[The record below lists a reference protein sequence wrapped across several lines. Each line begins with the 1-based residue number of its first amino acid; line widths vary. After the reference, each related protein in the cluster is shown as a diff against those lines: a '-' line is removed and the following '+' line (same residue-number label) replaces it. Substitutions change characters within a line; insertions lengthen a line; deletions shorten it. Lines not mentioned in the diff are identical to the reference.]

1 MECEFSMVTM
11 NEVLGK
17 KNVQN
22 VIDDLYKNESNK
34 KNYLEFR
41 TYYENNKEFI
51 HNRIRNNKYEL
62 DVVRLKDIVNY
73 KGKRRTIS
81 IMSIQDKF
89 VSKLLLRIL
98 DKYISPGFSDNSF
111 AYQKGKGTLKALQKI
126 KEYVN
131 DGNVYVGKIDIK
143 DYFEN
148 INHSILMSKLR
159 KYQIEDNVL
168 FLINKF
174 IQCRVEDN
182 FITREKTNGI
192 LQGCPLSSLLCNIY
206 LDDFDKFV
214 YNSGIHYIRYCDDIY
229 IFDKSYEIVQ
239 KSIQIIIKNLFDDYL
254 LSVNKNKVEIVNV
267 YFTTY
272 FGYKLI
278 KKDNQIEI
286 VKVTKEFPYSNKWKK
301 TSLAKINNEYH
312 IINDGILTLSDYTIL
327 FENKNKKIHIPA
339 VVVQVLN
346 VYSNIIINSN
356 FFSLINHKNII
367 VNFYDKHN
375 RYIGKFIPDSVKKS
389 SLVLLKQVSVYNDEK
404 KRLNLAKDIFKAE
417 VYNLK
422 SNLKYYHR
430 RKGYIDSK
438 IKLIEDYENSIHN
451 IYEHHKLLLLEA
463 RIKGIYYSCFNEI
476 LENDDFK
483 FIKRT
488 KRPPK
493 DSLNALISFANTL
506 LYNFIATE
514 IYKTT
519 LDIRIAYLHSS
530 NHRYE
535 SLNLDLVDI
544 FKPVIVDKMIFTLI
558 NRKMIHRY
566 KHFEVIGN
574 GTYLNN
580 DGKYIVIDMFYKR
593 IRTITTYG
601 NKKISYAEIIR
612 KDIYKLIYSI
622 CENRSF
628 KAYKYY

>member
-22 VIDDLYKNESNK
+22 VMDDLYKNESNK

-62 DVVRLKDIVNY
+62 DVVKLKDIVNY

-81 IMSIQDKF
+81 IMSIRDKF

-98 DKYISPGFSDNSF
+98 DKYISPGFSANSF
-111 AYQKGKGTLKALQKI
+111 AYQKGKGTLKELQKI

-159 KYQIEDNVL
+159 KYQIEDKVL

-192 LQGCPLSSLLCNIY
+192 LQGCSLSSLLCNIY

-229 IFDKSYEIVQ
+229 IFDKSYENVQ

-254 LSVNKNKVEIVNV
+254 LSVNKNKVEIVNA

-301 TSLAKINNEYH
+301 TSLTKINNEYH

-339 VVVQVLN
+339 EVAQVLN

-375 RYIGKFIPDSVKKS
+375 RYIGKFIPDSVKK
-389 SLVLLKQVSVYNDEK
+389 
-404 KRLNLAKDIFKAE
+404 
-417 VYNLK
+417 
-422 SNLKYYHR
+422 
-430 RKGYIDSK
+430 
-438 IKLIEDYENSIHN
+438 IK
-451 IYEHHKLLLLEA
+451 
-463 RIKGIYYSCFNEI
+463 SCF
-476 LENDDFK
+476 
-483 FIKRT
+483 
-488 KRPPK
+488 
-493 DSLNALISFANTL
+493 
-506 LYNFIATE
+506 
-514 IYKTT
+514 
-519 LDIRIAYLHSS
+519 
-530 NHRYE
+530 
-535 SLNLDLVDI
+535 
-544 FKPVIVDKMIFTLI
+544 
-558 NRKMIHRY
+558 
-566 KHFEVIGN
+566 
-574 GTYLNN
+574 
-580 DGKYIVIDMFYKR
+580 
-593 IRTITTYG
+593 
-601 NKKISYAEIIR
+601 AET
-612 KDIYKLIYSI
+612 S
-622 CENRSF
+622 
-628 KAYKYY
+628 

>member
-1 MECEFSMVTM
+1 M

-22 VIDDLYKNESNK
+22 VMDDLYKNESNK

-182 FITREKTNGI
+182 FITSEKTNGI

-286 VKVTKEFPYSNKWKK
+286 EKVTKEFPYSNKWKK

-339 VVVQVLN
+339 EVVQN
-346 VYSNIIINSN
+346 
-356 FFSLINHKNII
+356 
-367 VNFYDKHN
+367 
-375 RYIGKFIPDSVKKS
+375 
-389 SLVLLKQVSVYNDEK
+389 
-404 KRLNLAKDIFKAE
+404 
-417 VYNLK
+417 
-422 SNLKYYHR
+422 
-430 RKGYIDSK
+430 
-438 IKLIEDYENSIHN
+438 
-451 IYEHHKLLLLEA
+451 
-463 RIKGIYYSCFNEI
+463 
-476 LENDDFK
+476 
-483 FIKRT
+483 
-488 KRPPK
+488 
-493 DSLNALISFANTL
+493 
-506 LYNFIATE
+506 
-514 IYKTT
+514 
-519 LDIRIAYLHSS
+519 
-530 NHRYE
+530 
-535 SLNLDLVDI
+535 
-544 FKPVIVDKMIFTLI
+544 
-558 NRKMIHRY
+558 
-566 KHFEVIGN
+566 
-574 GTYLNN
+574 
-580 DGKYIVIDMFYKR
+580 
-593 IRTITTYG
+593 
-601 NKKISYAEIIR
+601 
-612 KDIYKLIYSI
+612 
-622 CENRSF
+622 
-628 KAYKYY
+628 

>member
-22 VIDDLYKNESNK
+22 VMDDLYKNESSK

-62 DVVRLKDIVNY
+62 DVVKLKDIVNY

-81 IMSIQDKF
+81 IMSIQDEF

-254 LSVNKNKVEIVNV
+254 LSVNKNKVEILNV

-301 TSLAKINNEYH
+301 TSLTKINNEYH

-327 FENKNKKIHIPA
+327 FENKNKKIYIPA
-339 VVVQVLN
+339 EVVQVLN

-375 RYIGKFIPDSVKKS
+375 RYIGKFIPDSVKKIKS
-389 SLVLLKQVSVYNDEK
+389 CLVETS
-404 KRLNLAKDIFKAE
+404 
-417 VYNLK
+417 
-422 SNLKYYHR
+422 
-430 RKGYIDSK
+430 
-438 IKLIEDYENSIHN
+438 
-451 IYEHHKLLLLEA
+451 
-463 RIKGIYYSCFNEI
+463 
-476 LENDDFK
+476 
-483 FIKRT
+483 
-488 KRPPK
+488 
-493 DSLNALISFANTL
+493 
-506 LYNFIATE
+506 
-514 IYKTT
+514 
-519 LDIRIAYLHSS
+519 
-530 NHRYE
+530 
-535 SLNLDLVDI
+535 
-544 FKPVIVDKMIFTLI
+544 
-558 NRKMIHRY
+558 
-566 KHFEVIGN
+566 
-574 GTYLNN
+574 
-580 DGKYIVIDMFYKR
+580 
-593 IRTITTYG
+593 
-601 NKKISYAEIIR
+601 
-612 KDIYKLIYSI
+612 
-622 CENRSF
+622 
-628 KAYKYY
+628 